1 MPNSNLFEQPPHD
14 EAEELI
20 PWYATG
26 QLDATDRA
34 RVERHLYACASCR
47 EQLKVERRLIDEFQ
61 AMTPEV
67 ESGWVRLKARI
78 EPPRPA
84 PQVQAPKPGFLADL
98 QALIARPAVAALAAA
113 QMAALAFGGW
123 LVALSQPA
131 YHALGSAPEPAG
143 ANVIVIFRSEA
154 TVEDVRDALK
164 GAGASIVSGPTA
176 ADAYLLHV
184 EPKQRQTAL
193 ARLQG
198 DDDVQMAEPIDGG
211 SP

>member
-1 MPNSNLFEQPPHD
+1 MARSDDRRADDGAMSNMWPP
-14 EAEELI
+14 
-20 PWYATG
+20 
-26 QLDATDRA
+26 QLEVGSLRFVRSSAHYDAT
-34 RVERHLYACASCR
+34 VEFYRDLVG
-47 EQLKVERRLIDEFQ
+47 LPVIDEFQ